1 MQNLQTEKV
10 IISLHGVAK
19 IKALLATKKD
29 DAMYI
34 AVNRHKCGAIFY
46 KQENGH
52 CWVDYADGRSEHWQ
66 KAAFNDIQ
74 DIERRLLVA
83 GFYMVV
89 IAVLEKEL
97 QLITAEDQK
106 DLLRLKW
113 IEQQLLAR
121 IDTVEMRRIDQG
133 GSSDYWQGQ
142 KDAFD
147 IARYMVKSAQDAIH
161 AA

>member
-83 GFYMVV
+83 GFYLVV
-89 IAVLEKEL
+89 IPVLQKEL
-97 QLITAEDQK
+97 ELIAAADEK
-106 DLLRLKW
+106 DLSRLKLL
-113 IEQQLLAR
+113 EQQMLAR

-133 GSSDYWQGQ
+133 GSNDYWQGQ

-147 IARYMVKSAQDAIH
+147 IARHMIKATEDSIH
-161 AA
+161 AV